1 MYGPN
6 DNSNSNSNVGNL
18 GTPSS
23 TTNAGPTYDSY
34 TDVKALLKS
43 VDLTSPIQTFKNF
56 GGLLVDELKNIE
68 KKALF

>member
-6 DNSNSNSNVGNL
+6 DNSNSNSSSNAGNL

-23 TTNAGPTYDSY
+23 TTNTGPTYDGY
-34 TDVKALLKS
+34 TDVKALLNS

-56 GGLLVDELKNIE
+56 GDLLVGELKNI
-68 KKALF
+68 A